1 MIETLRRRFP
11 EVVLLWTAVS
21 FLVLFFELVI
31 TRHTEELQMVGTVAA
46 LIGAIAAL
54 LALGPPLLRRLAVV
68 VLALVALAGLVG
80 TAAHWKEGLE
90 SSGYAYEY
98 DDDDYYEYKD
108 GESKPPPLAP
118 LGLSGTALLGILAA
132 FARQE
137 D

>member
-11 EVVLLWTAVS
+11 EVVLLWTAAS
-21 FLVLFFELVI
+21 FLVLFLELVI

-46 LIGAIAAL
+46 LIGAIATL

-68 VLALVALAGLVG
+68 VLALVALTGLVG
-80 TAAHWKEGLE
+80 TAAHWKEGSE
-90 SSGYAYEY
+90 SSGDHAYEY
-98 DDDDYYEYKD
+98 DDDRDEYED
-108 GESKPPPLAP
+108 GEAKPPPLAP

-132 FARQE
+132 FARK